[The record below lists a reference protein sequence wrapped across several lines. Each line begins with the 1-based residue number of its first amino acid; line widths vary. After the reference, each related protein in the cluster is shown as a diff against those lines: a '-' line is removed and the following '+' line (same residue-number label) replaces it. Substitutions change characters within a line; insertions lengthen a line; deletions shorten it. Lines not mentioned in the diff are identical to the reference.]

1 MNCTNC
7 GKELAGEV
15 KFCDG
20 CGTPVVSEQNSHQ
33 AQAQPES
40 AQPAQTAQPTPV
52 NQEAQENKAIFILS
66 YILFFLPL
74 VSCPGSKIG
83 RFHANQGLVLL
94 ITSVAGQI
102 VVTIVSS
109 VLLSIS
115 LALWRFT
122 SLIGW
127 GWTIAVLVLVVIGMM
142 NANKGEQ
149 KPLPI
154 IGKFTIIK

>member
-7 GKELAGEV
+7 GKELSREV

-20 CGTPVVSEQNSHQ
+20 CGTPVVSEQNNNQ
-33 AQAQPES
+33 AQAQPAPVQS
-40 AQPAQTAQPTPV
+40 APA
-52 NQEAQENKAIFILS
+52 NQVVQENKVIFILS

-102 VVTIVSS
+102 GVTILSS

-115 LALWRFT
+115 WRLWQIA
-122 SLIGW
+122 SLISGGW
-127 GWTIAVLVLVVIGMM
+127 WIAMLVLVVMGMV

-154 IGKFTIIK
+154 IGKITILK

>member
-7 GKELAGEV
+7 GKELTREV

-20 CGTPVVSEQNSHQ
+20 CGTPVVSEQNNNP
-33 AQAQPES
+33 AQAQP
-40 AQPAQTAQPTPV
+40 APAQSAPV
-52 NQEAQENKAIFILS
+52 NQEVQENKAIFILS

-74 VSCPGSKIG
+74 VSCPDSKIG

-102 VVTIVSS
+102 AVTILSS

-115 LALWRFT
+115 WGLWAIT

-127 GWTIAVLVLVVIGMM
+127 GWAIVVLALVIIGMV

-154 IGKFTIIK
+154 IGKFKIIK

>member
-7 GKELAGEV
+7 GKELLEEV

-20 CGTPVVSEQNSHQ
+20 CGTPVVSNQ
-33 AQAQPES
+33 AQGEPVQAQS
-40 AQPAQTAQPTPV
+40 APV
-52 NQEAQENKAIFILS
+52 KNETQENKVIFILS
-66 YILFFLPL
+66 YIIFFLPL
-74 VSCPGSKIG
+74 VSGLNTKIG

-94 ITSVAGQI
+94 ITSIAGQVAVAI
-102 VVTIVSS
+102 LSS

-115 LALWRFT
+115 WTLWQIT
-122 SLIGW
+122 SLISGAW
-127 GWTIAVLVLVVIGMM
+127 WIAMLVLMIIGMV

-154 IGKFTIIK
+154 IGRITIIK